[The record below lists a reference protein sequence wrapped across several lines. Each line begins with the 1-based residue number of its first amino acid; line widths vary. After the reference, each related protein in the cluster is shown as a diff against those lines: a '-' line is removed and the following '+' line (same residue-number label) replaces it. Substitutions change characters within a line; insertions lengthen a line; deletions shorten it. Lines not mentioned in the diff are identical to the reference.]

1 MPLFCPIKRCISS
14 YIDGSLHKHHV
25 QIFFTTINDLEI
37 GYKIYQASSFYRRYH
52 IRFLVAVHI
61 KNSDSK
67 NDFIVS
73 MLQTVPV
80 QGIIKAAESLPELPG
95 TKTKMAEGLPGLWGY

>member
-1 MPLFCPIKRCISS
+1 MKMIDWDFMPLFCLIKWCIRS
-14 YIDGSLHKHHV
+14 YIDSFLHKQHV
-25 QIFFTTINDLEI
+25 QIFYITIHDQEI

-52 IRFLVAVHI
+52 IRFSVAVHI

-73 MLQTVPV
+73 ML
-80 QGIIKAAESLPELPG
+80 
-95 TKTKMAEGLPGLWGY
+95 

>member
-1 MPLFCPIKRCISS
+1 MKMIDWDFMPLFCLIKRCISP
-14 YIDGSLHKHHV
+14 YIDCFLHRQHV
-25 QIFFTTINDLEI
+25 QIFHITIHDQEI
-37 GYKIYQASSFYRRYH
+37 VYKIYKDSSFYRRYH

-73 MLQTVPV
+73 ML
-80 QGIIKAAESLPELPG
+80 
-95 TKTKMAEGLPGLWGY
+95 

>member
-1 MPLFCPIKRCISS
+1 MLIYGVLNLKIIDGVFIPLFCLIKRCISS
-14 YIDGSLHKHHV
+14 YIYGFLHKQHV
-25 QIFFTTINDLEI
+25 QIFSITIHDQEI
-37 GYKIYQASSFYRRYH
+37 GYKIYLASSFYRRYY

-73 MLQTVPV
+73 ML
-80 QGIIKAAESLPELPG
+80 
-95 TKTKMAEGLPGLWGY
+95 